1 MRPMALVAASLLSL
15 GCGGHGST
23 GPSAPGRLRIVVTT
37 DGSPADPDG
46 YIVTLDD
53 SAPAAIETTDTLV
66 LDNLSSG
73 PHSLFLSG
81 IATNC
86 WPDRD
91 NAEAVSVPSNGELVW
106 QRRITCEELPP
117 PLTGMIAFTR
127 SLASDSMDV
136 FLMKADGSG
145 QLNLTNHPAN
155 DWNAQI
161 SPDGRFL
168 VFVSDRTHP
177 TGIYR
182 IRSDG
187 RGVTRISPPDRPAY
201 WPTWSPDGM
210 RVAFHV
216 DWPADFVDINAITA
230 EGSALANLTPF
241 TYSAWGPAWSP
252 DGRRIAFSTDRE
264 ISLGQAIGVQLYIL
278 DLQTLNAGRVSAN
291 DNSGYANADWAPD
304 GQRLAFD
311 RNDSSPSR
319 SNVFT
324 MAPNGTGLAQLTSS
338 GVDFDPAWSPD
349 GAKIAFVSERDGRRQ
364 IYIMAA
370 DGSGAI
376 NVSHRSWSD
385 EAPDWSP

>member
-1 MRPMALVAASLLSL
+1 
-15 GCGGHGST
+15 
-23 GPSAPGRLRIVVTT
+23 
-37 DGSPADPDG
+37 
-46 YIVTLDD
+46 
-53 SAPAAIETTDTLV
+53 
-66 LDNLSSG
+66 
-73 PHSLFLSG
+73 
-81 IATNC
+81 
-86 WPDRD
+86 
-91 NAEAVSVPSNGELVW
+91 
-106 QRRITCEELPP
+106 
-117 PLTGMIAFTR
+117 
-127 SLASDSMDV
+127 MDV

-187 RGVTRISPPDRPAY
+187 RGVTRISPSDRPAY